1 MPPTAFSQTK
11 TALRCP
17 SLFCTARVFAS
28 HILSAT
34 PHPVICDAYQAILP
48 THAQENNHSN
58 DTLLIRRVL
67 VLGIIVA
74 REQKSSFTKYAVDD
88 GTGVVAAIAFRKDHI
103 DSHLEGPLA
112 LQLGHCVRVRG
123 RLGEFRGERQIS
135 VDRID
140 IVSDPNEEAMWLLTV
155 MNITKRV
162 YSRNSVLP
170 HKFDDASLILR
181 LEKSDENNNE
191 MTLEEVVDEGD
202 EARRERFATHLAE
215 LQTAAAPNIS
225 GLANFIKVYI
235 EFHKLTIVDF
245 GLISGD
251 PVVRSLAE
259 KIVAQ
264 VNLLADFPQRQLNL
278 GETQQSDEYEVIRH
292 DLNLGLAILEAVRK
306 CTTVTANDAYISDWG
321 DYADNGVPHDVVGM
335 VVREKTQYA
344 HVRTI
349 EIVKSLG
356 RLQREGQVVEVLPRH
371 YKDLETTISQRT
383 QNLRRLEAQ
392 RNALN
397 SKVRLLRDELKL
409 LQEPGSYVG
418 EVVKLMG
425 KDKVL
430 VKTQQE
436 GKYVVDIA
444 KSINIAELT
453 PTVRVALRHDNYQLH
468 KILPNKIDPL
478 VSLMMVEKVP
488 DSTYEQVGGLDRQ
501 IKEIKEVIELP
512 VKHPELFES
521 LGIAQPK
528 GVLLYGPPG
537 TGKTLLARAVAHHTD
552 CKFIRV
558 SGSELVQ
565 KYIGEG
571 SRMVRELFVMAR

>member
-264 VNLLADFPQRQLNL
+264 KSQHVSRQRQQNLTDRDLQTTVTLSAAFQTLVKSGFMFRRQLNL

-306 CTTVTANDAYISDWG
+306 CTIVTANDAYISDWG

-371 YKDLETTISQRT
+371 YK
-383 QNLRRLEAQ
+383 
-392 RNALN
+392 
-397 SKVRLLRDELKL
+397 V
-409 LQEPGSYVG
+409 
-418 EVVKLMG
+418 
-425 KDKVL
+425 
-430 VKTQQE
+430 
-436 GKYVVDIA
+436 
-444 KSINIAELT
+444 
-453 PTVRVALRHDNYQLH
+453 
-468 KILPNKIDPL
+468 
-478 VSLMMVEKVP
+478 
-488 DSTYEQVGGLDRQ
+488 
-501 IKEIKEVIELP
+501 
-512 VKHPELFES
+512 F
-521 LGIAQPK
+521 
-528 GVLLYGPPG
+528 
-537 TGKTLLARAVAHHTD
+537 
-552 CKFIRV
+552 C
-558 SGSELVQ
+558 
-565 KYIGEG
+565 
-571 SRMVRELFVMAR
+571 